1 MPKRNPYAILVAAG
15 IPEARAAR
23 MVVLAEQ
30 LSDASWTEPDEEF
43 TASEIARMGDIEPE
57 DIEDARTDWYLST
70 EPAYARLLDARE
82 L

>member
-1 MPKRNPYAILVAAG
+1 MAKRNPYAVLVEAG

-23 MVVLAEQ
+23 LIALVAE
-30 LSDASWTEPDEEF
+30 LSDASWTEPDEPF
-43 TASEIARMGDIEPE
+43 SDSEMVAMADIGPE
-57 DIEDARTDWYLST
+57 DLEDARTDWYLST